1 MVRFGHERRHSVSR
15 RSAAPT
21 ATAVMTDLAPPRSD
35 QASLTAQAAPS
46 VNTKTASNG
55 RTEIEHRPEGELGA
69 PRSQPYTVWYQGK
82 TVYFCTTKEEAVN
95 VLSWELR
102 QPKFG
107 AVLDGEGDTPEAPGI
122 G

>member
-1 MVRFGHERRHSVSR
+1 MVSSGRERHQSVSR

-21 ATAVMTDLAPPRSD
+21 ATATMTDLPPARSD
-35 QASLTAQAAPS
+35 QASLTTHAAPS

-55 RTEIEHRPEGELGA
+55 RTEIEHRPQGELGA

-102 QPKFG
+102 QSRFG
-107 AVLDGEGDTPEAPGI
+107 AVFDGGGDTPEAPGI